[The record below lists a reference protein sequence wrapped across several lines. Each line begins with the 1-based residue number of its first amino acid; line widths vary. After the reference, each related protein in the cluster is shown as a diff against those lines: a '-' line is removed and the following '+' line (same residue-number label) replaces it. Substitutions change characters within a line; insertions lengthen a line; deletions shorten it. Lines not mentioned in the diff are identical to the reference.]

1 MVEWIQT
8 HETVLWSLVA
18 TSVIMLI
25 ATLIIVPLLVVRIPS
40 YYFAHRKRRRSP
52 WVDQHPVVR
61 WVLLTA
67 KNMLGYVFVVVGVA
81 MLVLPGQGI
90 LTILAGIMLLNFPGK
105 YKLERWV
112 VTRRPVL
119 RSINWLR
126 RRAERAPLVL
136 ESHPR
141 QVRRS
146 HRQSKPKRAD
156 SRTPKTRRMPDSD
169 QA

>member
-8 HETVLWSLVA
+8 HETILWWLVGA
-18 TSVIMLI
+18 SIITFI
-25 ATLIIVPLLVVRIPS
+25 ATLIAVPMLAIRIPS
-40 YYFAHRKRRRSP
+40 DYFAHRRRHGIP
-52 WVDQHPVVR
+52 WASHRPVVR

-67 KNMLGYVFVVVGVA
+67 KNVLGYVFVMVGIA

-90 LTILAGIMLLNFPGK
+90 LTILAGVTLLNFPGK

-136 ESHPR
+136 ES
-141 QVRRS
+141 
-146 HRQSKPKRAD
+146 RA
-156 SRTPKTRRMPDSD
+156 R
-169 QA
+169 